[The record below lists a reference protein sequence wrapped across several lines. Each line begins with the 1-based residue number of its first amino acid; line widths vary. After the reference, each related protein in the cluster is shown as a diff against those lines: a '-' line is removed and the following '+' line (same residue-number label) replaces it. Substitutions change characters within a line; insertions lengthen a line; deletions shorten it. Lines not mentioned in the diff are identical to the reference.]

1 MIKGVIEK
9 QDSAGKELVKL
20 INDENLVLLNSLEL
34 CSGVITRIDPR
45 DGSGSTIDLAICNQ
59 FMIDKVMDMSI
70 DEIGMYTP
78 TNYAQKTKTDHNTII
93 LKLKVDR
100 CPKRKPQPYVNLRDI
115 EGKLRFKEFIERTDT
130 DSYVKFSSNN
140 NLQKELDVQ

>member
-1 MIKGVIEK
+1 MHVGGEVIKGVIEK

-78 TNYAQKTKTDHNTII
+78 TNYAQKTKKDHNTIS
-93 LKLKVDR
+93 LKLKV
-100 CPKRKPQPYVNLRDI
+100 K
-115 EGKLRFKEFIERTDT
+115 ERTNYSLNFGNPNT
-130 DSYVKFSSNN
+130 RIMS
-140 NLQKELDVQ
+140 